1 MHRHSYTG
9 RKLQRAAG
17 PRKALI
23 RGQITSLILHE
34 GITTTEAKA
43 KEVAPYFERLVT
55 KAKQGD
61 LAGQRA
67 VRKLVLTEDASLK
80 LINELAPAWN
90 ERHGGYTRVIKL
102 GFRRGD
108 NAPLARLAL
117 VLEPLGGAVA
127 EPAKDAKP
135 VRTAKT
141 AKVTKTAKTAEVA
154 V

>member
-43 KEVAPYFERLVT
+43 KEVAPYFERIVT
-55 KAKQGD
+55 KAKQGN

-67 VRKLVLTEDASLK
+67 VRKMVLTEAASLK
-80 LINELAPAWN
+80 LINELAPAWT
-90 ERHGGYTRVIKL
+90 ERHGGYTRVVKL

-117 VLEPLGGAVA
+117 VLEPLGGAEA
-127 EPAKDAKP
+127 EPVMDAKAAKT
-135 VRTAKT
+135 VKTAKT
-141 AKVTKTAKTAEVA
+141 AKVAA
-154 V
+154 

>member
-67 VRKLVLTEDASLK
+67 VRKMVLTEDASLK

-90 ERHGGYTRVIKL
+90 ERHGGYTRVVKL

-127 EPAKDAKP
+127 ESAKDAKP
-135 VRTAKT
+135 VRTAKP
-141 AKVTKTAKTAEVA
+141 AKVTKTTKAAEAA

>member
-67 VRKLVLTEDASLK
+67 VRRMVLTEGAALK
-80 LINELAPAWN
+80 LIQELAPAWS

-117 VLEPLGGAVA
+117 VLELAGGEVA
-127 EPAKDAKP
+127 APAPKAKAP
-135 VRTAKT
+135 A
-141 AKVTKTAKTAEVA
+141 AKTAEVA
-154 V
+154 S